1 MERYIFHTKQW
12 ADNDEN
18 DGAIALL
25 VAVGTFDD

>member
-12 ADNDEN
+12 SDNDEN